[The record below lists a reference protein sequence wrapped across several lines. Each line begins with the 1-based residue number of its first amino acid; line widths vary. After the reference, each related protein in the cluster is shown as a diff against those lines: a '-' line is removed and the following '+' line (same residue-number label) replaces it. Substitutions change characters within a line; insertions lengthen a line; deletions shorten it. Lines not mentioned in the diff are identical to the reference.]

1 MKKHYLIFFCI
12 IVILIIGIVFGTN
25 YSLNLSSPKTTYVHH
40 FPENKSPA
48 LTEFMSSFL
57 RGHLENRP
65 LETDNRYVFSIG
77 NLQQGSESINYYE
90 YTEAQIEK
98 YYEPLLGLQK
108 PDKQF
113 RQLKESEELETSVYK
128 PVKDIF
134 SFNLPKVALER
145 GNRLKIQT
153 ESAEEILDLPQ
164 LMEKY
169 NIKETDEIAFDVV
182 QSNKGYFTLLILDED
197 AMNSKG
203 QKLYLTFFIKQDL
216 SKMVMSESFDEAVQE
231 KLDKGDLNSFF
242 SDFQKI
248 DDAERYGFLY
258 DQTIVDMKIKKIV
271 EIKKEDY
278 LSNDGRYVYING
290 RQDKL
295 EDGIQKIQ
303 RIENYAAGNE
313 IYETEF
319 KLDYKE
325 IAKELDLVISG
336 IGIAEINYFN
346 KDYVVL
352 NLEYNGKFVGTGGGT
367 NVIID
372 LQENKKTPAFY
383 LVNLELN
390 IEIRDWLTL

>member
-1 MKKHYLIFFCI
+1 MSCKKGDRESEIQYIQA
-12 IVILIIGIVFGTN
+12 
-25 YSLNLSSPKTTYVHH
+25 
-40 FPENKSPA
+40 FPREDSPA
-48 LTEFMSSFL
+48 LTEFMNDYITGSFDTRLFKENEMSILTVKNKNSDQNKIIYYQYQRHNMEQYYKPILNTKDPFQIL
-57 RGHLENRP
+57 RDLKSTDKLEK
-65 LETDNRYVFSIG
+65 T
-77 NLQQGSESINYYE
+77 
-90 YTEAQIEK
+90 
-98 YYEPLLGLQK
+98 LLM
-108 PDKQF
+108 
-113 RQLKESEELETSVYK
+113 
-128 PVKDIF
+128 PVKDPF
-134 SFNLPKVALER
+134 EYNLPLIIMEKNNE
-145 GNRLKIQT
+145 LKIRT
-153 ESAEEILDLPQ
+153 KFGEKVISLPN

-216 SKMVMSESFDEAVQE
+216 SKMVMSESFDKAVQE
-231 KLDKGDLNSFF
+231 KLDKGDLDSFF

-248 DDAERYGFLY
+248 DDTGKYAFLY
-258 DQTIVDMKIKKIV
+258 GQTIVDMKTKKIV

-278 LSNDGRYVYING
+278 LSNDGKYVYING
-290 RQDKL
+290 RQDTL

-352 NLEYNGKFVGTGGGT
+352 NLEYNAKFVGTAGGT

-372 LQENKKTPAFY
+372 LQKSKENPVFY

-390 IEIRDWLTL
+390 IEIRDWLVL

>member
-1 MKKHYLIFFCI
+1 MSCKKGDRESEIQYIQA
-12 IVILIIGIVFGTN
+12 
-25 YSLNLSSPKTTYVHH
+25 
-40 FPENKSPA
+40 FPREDSPA
-48 LTEFMSSFL
+48 LTEFMNDYITGSFDTRL
-57 RGHLENRP
+57 FKENEMSILTVKNKNSDQNKIIYYQYQRHNMEQYYKPILNTKDTLQILEDLKSTDK
-65 LETDNRYVFSIG
+65 LEKT
-77 NLQQGSESINYYE
+77 
-90 YTEAQIEK
+90 
-98 YYEPLLGLQK
+98 LLM
-108 PDKQF
+108 
-113 RQLKESEELETSVYK
+113 
-128 PVKDIF
+128 PVKDPF
-134 SFNLPKVALER
+134 QYNLPLIIMEKNNELKMRTKFGEKV
-145 GNRLKIQT
+145 I
-153 ESAEEILDLPQ
+153 SLPN

-216 SKMVMSESFDEAVQE
+216 SKMVMSESLDEAVQE

-258 DQTIVDMKIKKIV
+258 DQTIVDMKTKKIV

-313 IYETEF
+313 VYETEF

-325 IAKELDLVISG
+325 IAKELDLVVSG
-336 IGIAEINYFN
+336 IGIANINYFN
-346 KDYVVL
+346 KDYVIL
-352 NLEYNGKFVGTGGGT
+352 NLNYNAKFVGTAGGT

-372 LQENKKTPAFY
+372 LQKSKENPVFY
-383 LVNLELN
+383 LVDLELN
-390 IEIRDWLTL
+390 VEIRDWLTL

>member
-1 MKKHYLIFFCI
+1 MNDYITGSFDTRLFKENEMSILTVKNKNSDQNKI
-12 IVILIIGIVFGTN
+12 IYYQYQRHNMEQYYKPILNTKDTLQILEDLKSTDK
-25 YSLNLSSPKTTYVHH
+25 LEKT
-40 FPENKSPA
+40 
-48 LTEFMSSFL
+48 
-57 RGHLENRP
+57 
-65 LETDNRYVFSIG
+65 
-77 NLQQGSESINYYE
+77 
-90 YTEAQIEK
+90 
-98 YYEPLLGLQK
+98 LLM
-108 PDKQF
+108 
-113 RQLKESEELETSVYK
+113 
-128 PVKDIF
+128 PVKDPF
-134 SFNLPKVALER
+134 QYNLPLIIMEKNNELKMRTKFGEKV
-145 GNRLKIQT
+145 I
-153 ESAEEILDLPQ
+153 SLPN

-216 SKMVMSESFDEAVQE
+216 SKMVMSESLDEAVQE

-258 DQTIVDMKIKKIV
+258 DQTIVDMKTKKIV

-313 IYETEF
+313 VYETEF

-325 IAKELDLVISG
+325 IAKELDLVVSG
-336 IGIAEINYFN
+336 IGIANINYFN
-346 KDYVVL
+346 KDYVIL
-352 NLEYNGKFVGTGGGT
+352 NLNYNAKFVGTAGGT

-372 LQENKKTPAFY
+372 LQKSKENPVFY
-383 LVNLELN
+383 LVDLELN
-390 IEIRDWLTL
+390 VEIRDWLTL

>member
-1 MKKHYLIFFCI
+1 MRATNLTLY
-12 IVILIIGIVFGTN
+12 IVLVT
-25 YSLNLSSPKTTYVHH
+25 SLFLSGCGESKSSPFSVKYVHH

-153 ESAEEILDLPQ
+153 KSAEEILDLPQ

-248 DDAERYGFLY
+248 DDEERYGFLY
-258 DQTIVDMKIKKIV
+258 DQTIVDMKTKKIV

-352 NLEYNGKFVGTGGGT
+352 NLEYNGKFVGTAGGT